1 MRFEIY
7 RARMGL
13 LTRTQWR
20 WRLRAG
26 NGRIVAT
33 SGESYNNRADMLRA
47 IALIQAEA
55 PQAPVVEAV

>member
-7 RARMGL
+7 RARRGL
-13 LTRTQWR
+13 LFRTQWR

-33 SGESYNNRADMLRA
+33 SGEAYNNRADLLRA
-47 IALIQAEA
+47 IVLIQAEA
-55 PQAPVVEAV
+55 PQAPVGEAA